1 MIWGD
6 IGSREATEWSAF
18 HPVLR
23 AALDRLRQTDL
34 QALDPGKY
42 EWDGERM
49 FLLIQEPQTAPKAE
63 RKPEAHRRY
72 ADIQLL
78 IEGREWI
85 GCARRTDRSAVVED
99 ELETKDYALYED
111 PEDEI
116 GLVMSPGSFAIFF
129 PSDLH
134 RPCVCV
140 GAPESIKKAVV
151 KIDLALL
158 GEFQRNQ

>member
-6 IGSREATEWSAF
+6 IGSEEAGEWSAL
-18 HPVLR
+18 HPVLGE
-23 AALDRLRQTDL
+23 ALRRLRHTDL
-34 QALDPGKY
+34 KALDPGKY
-42 EWDGERM
+42 EWDGDRM
-49 FLLIQEPQTAPKAE
+49 FLLVQRPQTAPKAD
-63 RKPEAHRRY
+63 RRPESHRRY

-85 GCARRTDRSAVVED
+85 GCARRTDRSVVIED
-99 ELETKDYALYED
+99 ELETNDYALYED

-116 GLVMSPGSFAIFF
+116 GLAMRPGSFAIFF

-140 GAPESIKKAVV
+140 DAPESIKKAVV
-151 KIDLALL
+151 KIDLTLL
-158 GEFQRNQ
+158 DGFRRDE